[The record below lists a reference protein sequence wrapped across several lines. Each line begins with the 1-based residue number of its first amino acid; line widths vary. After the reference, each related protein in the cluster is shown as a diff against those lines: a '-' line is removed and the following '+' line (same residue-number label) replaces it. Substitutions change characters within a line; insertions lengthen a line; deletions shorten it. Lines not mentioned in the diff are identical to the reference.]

1 MPELLLELFSEEI
14 PARLQARAAEDLK
27 TRVERELAVAPLALE
42 GVRVFSG
49 PRRITLV
56 GYLPSTTP
64 ASSEEFRGPRKGAPR
79 PAIAGFLD
87 TKVIQPLSLPGGKLE
102 KAIEALEAGSPYDDF
117 IEPAIWPQASMS
129 ARAEWRD
136 TGKGEF
142 LYATVER
149 PPRPAKDILCDVLP
163 YVIRTFPWP
172 KSMRWGNSTL
182 TWVRP
187 LQRILCLL
195 DGEIVPFDLRHGEDD
210 GHGLAS
216 GDLTEGHRIMA
227 PGAFAVRSFAE
238 YEAGLRERKV
248 ILDAEERARLIRDGI
263 AGLAAREGLQVV
275 ADEGLLAEVA
285 GLVEWPVPLL
295 GRIDGAFMD
304 LPVEVMRTTMRVNQR
319 YFTLRHPDGSAA
331 PRFALVANIEPADG
345 GAAVIGGNER
355 VLRARLADARFFWDQ
370 DRKHKLED
378 FLPKLEDVVFH
389 AKLGTQGERVR
400 RLEKLAAL
408 IAPMVGAD
416 PVLAARAAR
425 LAKADLASGMV
436 GEFPE
441 LQGIMG
447 RYYAL
452 HGGEDPRVAE
462 AIAAHYRPLGPA
474 DDVPREPVAIA
485 VALADKLDQL
495 AGFFAVGEK
504 PTGSGDPF
512 ALRRAALGVIRI
524 IRENGLRLEL
534 KPILI
539 EVVRRIVGS
548 IVAASYDKADH
559 LLESISSGGGL
570 SREDLGVLMGL
581 PLGAF
586 LDKDKFIS
594 ELRDES
600 NIERRHE
607 REQVLASLLTHL
619 LALDLRSPLYD
630 EYGVAELDALALP
643 QLYAVQSAE
652 IANRQSAQG
661 VDLEAEDRFDTRSV
675 YVQACRWLQSELAEP
690 IVRDLLDFLAERLR
704 VQLRSEGARHDV
716 VAAVFGA
723 APDDDLVRLLARAD
737 ALRVLI
743 ESPDGANLLTAYRR
757 AANILRIEDRKD
769 GPHRPPADPALLRAP
784 EEIALADALAKAEP
798 AARERLTAE
807 DFTGAMAA
815 LAALRA
821 PVDDFFD
828 RVTVNDPDPELRR
841 NRLALLAGLR
851 AATDAVA
858 DLSKIEG

>member
-14 PARLQARAAEDLK
+14 PARMQARAAEDLA
-27 TRVERELAVAPLALE
+27 RLLHAQLAALMPE
-42 GVRVFSG
+42 PPRAFHG
-49 PRRITLV
+49 PRRLALH
-56 GYLPSTTP
+56 GRMERRAETP
-64 ASSEEFRGPRKGAPR
+64 GKEERGPRIGAPDQ
-79 PAIAGFLD
+79 AIEGFLRKHGATREALTQQD
-87 TKVIQPLSLPGGKLE
+87 QFWVLE
-102 KAIEALEAGSPYDDF
+102 KPGEVIEARELL
-117 IEPAIWPQASMS
+117 
-129 ARAEWRD
+129 ARA
-136 TGKGEF
+136 
-142 LYATVER
+142 V
-149 PPRPAKDILCDVLP
+149 PAVL
-163 YVIRTFPWP
+163 RNFPWP
-172 KSMRWGNSTL
+172 KSMRWGTSSF

-187 LQRILCLL
+187 LQRILCIF
-195 DGEIVPFDLRHGEDD
+195 DGETVPFALGQGEDAV
-210 GHGLAS
+210 HGLVAS
-216 GDLTEGHRIMA
+216 DLTDGHRIMA
-227 PGAFAVRSFAE
+227 PGAFAVRSFKE
-238 YEAGLRERKV
+238 YEAGLREHKV

-263 AGLAAREGLQVV
+263 AGMAAREGLQVV
-275 ADEGLLAEVA
+275 ADEGLLAEVT

-331 PRFALVANIEPADG
+331 PRFALVANIEPIDG

-370 DRKHKLED
+370 DRKHRLED
-378 FLPKLEDVVFH
+378 FLPKLEGVVFH

-400 RLEKLAAL
+400 RLERLAAL

-416 PVLAARAAR
+416 PALAARAAR

-462 AIAAHYRPLGPA
+462 AIAAHYRPLGPT
-474 DDVPREPVAIA
+474 DEVPREPVAIA

-524 IRENGLRLEL
+524 IRENGLRLNLQPLFEAAGVGATDDISSAAWRPVSEAL
-534 KPILI
+534 ENAEAVGATEIEAAGPAVTILW
-539 EVVRRIVGS
+539 RD
-548 IVAASYDKADH
+548 VAA
-559 LLESISSGGGL
+559 
-570 SREDLGVLMGL
+570 
-581 PLGAF
+581 
-586 LDKDKFIS
+586 
-594 ELRDES
+594 ELI
-600 NIERRHE
+600 N
-607 REQVLASLLTHL
+607 
-619 LALDLRSPLYD
+619 
-630 EYGVAELDALALP
+630 
-643 QLYAVQSAE
+643 
-652 IANRQSAQG
+652 
-661 VDLEAEDRFDTRSV
+661 
-675 YVQACRWLQSELAEP
+675 
-690 IVRDLLDFLAERLR
+690 FLAERLR
-704 VQLRSEGARHDV
+704 VQIRSEGARHDV

-737 ALRVLI
+737 ALRELI
-743 ESPDGANLLTAYRR
+743 ESPDGADLLTAYRR

-769 GPHRPPADPALLRAP
+769 GPHKPPADSKLLRAP
-784 EEIALADALAKAEP
+784 EEIALAEALARAEP
-798 AARERLTAE
+798 AARERLATE

-828 RVTVNDPDPELRR
+828 RVTVNDPVPELRR

-851 AATDAVA
+851 AAMDAVA